1 MAITLE
7 TIHKEIQEVRG
18 QLHRLLA
25 MLDDEGN
32 LTEEA
37 RLELKKAREEM
48 ACREFTTHERIMA
61 KYG

>member
-1 MAITLE
+1 MACLRE
-7 TIHKEIQEVRG
+7 QM
-18 QLHRLLA
+18 RLRCEN
-25 MLDDEGN
+25 EGN

-48 ACREFTTHERIMA
+48 ACGEFTTHEGIMA